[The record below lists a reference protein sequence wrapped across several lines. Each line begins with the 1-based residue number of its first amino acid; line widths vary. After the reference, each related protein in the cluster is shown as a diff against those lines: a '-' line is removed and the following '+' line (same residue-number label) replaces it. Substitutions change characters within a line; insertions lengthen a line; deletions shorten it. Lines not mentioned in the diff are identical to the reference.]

1 MSTDRFA
8 DPQGGAAPIHR
19 LSNGHYEVLIAD
31 TGAGRSNWDW
41 IALTRASADAV
52 QDALGSVLYL
62 RDLDDGRY
70 WSVGYQP
77 TRTPTP
83 DYRTE
88 LTDGCFSL
96 EREDDGIAARL
107 AVSVDAA
114 ADLEYRRLTLTNRSE
129 RPRRLEVTSYL
140 EVVLA
145 HPAGDAAHPAFS
157 KLFVETERDAATGAL
172 LARRRPRAAGEHW
185 PWLVHALVGAGA
197 REWETDRM
205 RFLGRG
211 RTPAAPAALA
221 AGAPLSGTVGSVLDP
236 VFSLRTRVE
245 LAAGATAELC
255 FLTGVAPDRA
265 AALAL
270 IAPPAGSA
278 ELQLGDALAV
288 PRPPVPP
295 QEPAS
300 GYGAFSPDGREYV
313 IELRRQADG
322 TLRRPPLPWINVIA
336 NERAGCLV
344 SEVGAG
350 YTWARNSQANR
361 LTPWSNDPVIDPFGE
376 ALYLLD
382 QDTGACWS
390 PLPGPRPAPCDYQ
403 VRHGFG
409 YSVFR
414 CDAADLTQETTLFVP
429 RADPLRVLHLRLTN
443 HGSRAR
449 TLAVVAYQQ
458 LVMGNQPV
466 SPSPIYTAYDDARD
480 LLTATNPAAGDFADG
495 RVFAFAVVS
504 GGVAG
509 ATSYTGDRAG
519 FIGRHGDLSDP
530 AALRRGDPGRD
541 AGTQAMDGIPA
552 TSTNSPNTLERS
564 TSPLLDGRCGAG
576 LDPCLAQK
584 VTLTLAPGETAQCSF
599 LLGECLS
606 KAELDAL
613 LARYRQPGAIDQA
626 LAAARGFWADLVGRL
641 QVETPVPAIDLM
653 LNGWLVYQNLS
664 CRIWARSAF
673 YQSGG
678 AFGYR
683 DQLQDSAALAMLR
696 PDLTRA
702 QILLHAAHQF
712 VEGDVLH
719 WWHAAPMECGLR
731 TRFADDLLWLPFVTS
746 HYIRITGDGA
756 ILDESAPYLTARALE
771 PGEDETFLK
780 PTPSGESG
788 DLYDHCCRVLD
799 RSLTLGI
806 HGLPLMGTG
815 DWNDGMNRIGR
826 EGRGESVWMGFFLYR
841 CLGDF
846 LPLCTARGDAARVTR
861 YTDYRAVLVL
871 ALEESG
877 WDGAWYRRAYYDD
890 GTPLGCATDD
900 ECRIDALAQS
910 WAAISGAVPRARAQQ
925 ALDALEAELISEEE
939 RLIRLLTPPFVDTP
953 HDPGYIKGYLAG
965 VRENGGQYTHAACW
979 AVMAMA
985 ELGLT
990 ERAARLLAMLSPVSH
1005 TATPAGVETYRLEP
1019 YAVAAD
1025 IYGTAPHIGRGGW
1038 SWYTGSAGWMY
1049 RVGIESVLGLRV
1061 EDGRTLILKPCI
1073 PADWPGFRIHYR
1085 LPDGLTVC
1093 EIAVDNGGAGQVV
1106 AASLDGQ
1113 PSLVSEGAARI
1124 TLPAVGGT
1132 YRWEVRLG

>member
-1 MSTDRFA
+1 MSTDQFA
-8 DPQGGAAPIHR
+8 DPQAAAAPIHR
-19 LSNGHYEVLIAD
+19 LSNGHYEVQIAD
-31 TGAGRSNWDW
+31 TGAGQSNWDW
-41 IALTRASADAV
+41 IALTRGPADAV
-52 QDALGSVLYL
+52 QDGLGSVLYL
-62 RDLDDGRY
+62 RDLDDGHF
-70 WSVGYQP
+70 WSLGYQP

-83 DYRTE
+83 VYRTE
-88 LTDGCFSL
+88 LADGCFIL
-96 EREDDGIAARL
+96 EREDDRIAARL
-107 AVSVDAA
+107 TVSVDAA
-114 ADLEYRRLTLTNRSE
+114 ADLERRHLTLTNRSG

-140 EVVLA
+140 EVVLH
-145 HPAGDAAHPAFS
+145 HPAADAAHPAFA
-157 KLFVETERDAATGAL
+157 KLFVATERDAATGAL

-185 PWLVHALVGAGA
+185 PWLVHALVGA
-197 REWETDRM
+197 RTQQWETDRM

-211 RTPAAPAALA
+211 RTPAAPVALL
-221 AGAPLSGTVGSVLDP
+221 GRAPLSGSVGNVLDP

-245 LAAGATAELC
+245 LAAGASAELL
-255 FLTGVAPDRA
+255 FLTGAAPDRTS
-265 AALAL
+265 ALAL
-270 IAPPAGSA
+270 IPPPAGSA
-278 ELQLGDALAV
+278 ELQLSDAPVA
-288 PRPPVPP
+288 PQPAAPAESAPDGPPN
-295 QEPAS
+295 

-313 IELRRQADG
+313 IELRRQSDG

-336 NERAGCLV
+336 NETVGCLV

-361 LTPWSNDPVIDPFGE
+361 LTPWSNDPVSDPFGE

-382 QDTGACWS
+382 QETGECWS
-390 PLPGPRPAPCDYQ
+390 PLPGPRPAPCDYH

-414 CDAADLTQETTLFVP
+414 CDYADLVQETTLFVP
-429 RADPLRVLHLRLTN
+429 RSDPLRVLRLTLTN
-443 HGSRAR
+443 HGNRPRRLTIVS
-449 TLAVVAYQQ
+449 YQQ
-458 LVMGNQPV
+458 LVMGNQPA
-466 SPSPIYTAYDDARD
+466 SPSPIHTAYDAARD

-495 RVFAFAVVS
+495 MVFAFAVT
-504 GGVAG
+504 G
-509 ATSYTGDRAG
+509 AVDTTSHTGDRAA
-519 FIGRHGDLSDP
+519 FIGRHGDLADP
-530 AALRRGDPGRD
+530 AALRRRHQVP
-541 AGTQAMDGIPA
+541 
-552 TSTNSPNTLERS
+552 TSA
-564 TSPLLDGRCGAG
+564 LLDGTCGAG
-576 LDPCLAQK
+576 LDPCLAQQM
-584 VTLTLAPGETAQCSF
+584 TLTLAPGETLQVSF
-599 LLGECLS
+599 LLGESLS
-606 KAELDAL
+606 QADLDGL
-613 LARYRQPGAIDQA
+613 VERYRQPGAIDQA
-626 LAAARGFWADLVGRL
+626 LAVAKGFWVDLVGRL

-746 HYIRITGDGA
+746 HYIRVTGDRA
-756 ILDESAPYLTARALE
+756 ILDESAPYLRAPALA

-799 RSLTLGI
+799 RSLTLGV

-846 LPLCTARGDAARVTR
+846 LPLCEARGDAARVTR
-861 YTDYRAVLVL
+861 YSDYRAVLVL

-910 WAAISGAVPRARAQQ
+910 WAAISGAVPRARSEQ
-925 ALDALEAELISEEE
+925 ALDALEAELVSEDE

-953 HDPGYIKGYLAG
+953 QDPGYIKGYLAG

-985 ELGLT
+985 ELGRT

-1005 TATPAGVETYRLEP
+1005 TATAEAVATYRLEP

-1025 IYGTAPHIGRGGW
+1025 IYGAEPHVGRGGW

-1049 RVGIESVLGLRV
+1049 RAGIEAVLGLRV
-1061 EDGRTLILKPCI
+1061 EDGRTLVLKPCI

-1085 LPDGLTVC
+1085 LPDGRTAC
-1093 EIAVDNGGAGQVV
+1093 EIVVDNSAAGDRVV
-1106 AASLDGQ
+1106 AASMNGQ
-1113 PSLVSEGAARI
+1113 PSEVSEGAARV
-1124 TLPAVGGT
+1124 TLPEAGGT
-1132 YRWEVRLG
+1132 FRWEVRLG